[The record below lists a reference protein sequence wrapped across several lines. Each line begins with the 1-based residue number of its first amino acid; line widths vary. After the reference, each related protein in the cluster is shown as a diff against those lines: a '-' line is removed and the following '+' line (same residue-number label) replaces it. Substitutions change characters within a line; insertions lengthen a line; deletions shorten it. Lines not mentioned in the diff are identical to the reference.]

1 MTKYF
6 SENLMEIEMKKTKSK
21 MNIPIYLRLSILGI
35 CKTLMYE
42 FLYDYIKPKYQDRGK
57 LFYMDSDS
65 FVVHIKAENFYE
77 DIANDVEKRFDT
89 LSYNKD
95 DKRLLTIGKS
105 KKVISLFKDELV
117 GKIMKEFAALTA
129 KAYAYLMDDDTE
141 RKKSKGK
148 KCVIKR
154 ELMFKNY
161 KDFLFNPFY
170 SSVTFVYLLKTSENQ
185 RFSDVFRGYENVTL
199 D

>member
-21 MNIPIYLRLSILGI
+21 MNIPIYLGLSILGI

-77 DIANDVEKRFDT
+77 DIANDVEKWFDT

-170 SSVTFVYLLKTSENQ
+170 SSVTFVYPLKTSENQ

>member
-1 MTKYF
+1 
-6 SENLMEIEMKKTKSK
+6 MEIEMKKTKSK
-21 MNIPIYLRLSILGI
+21 MNIPIYLGLSILGI

-77 DIANDVEKRFDT
+77 DIANDVEKWFDT
-89 LSYNKD
+89 LSCNKD

-129 KAYAYLMDDDTE
+129 KTYAYLMDDDTE

-170 SSVTFVYLLKTSENQ
+170 SSVTFVYPL
-185 RFSDVFRGYENVTL
+185 
-199 D
+199 